1 MTNKIWDDV
10 EAYQKKYEEIVN
22 QKREAQKARA
32 IELKQQSLELPEVK
46 QFIKENLNLFLSK
59 APQHNFVIPEELAS
73 KFLALSDEAKDG
85 FLNFLYDY
93 KPEADPNTAYYEG
106 QAYYDAVNSWENAK
120 SKKNNL
126 LVGLAKLR
134 NN

>member
-46 QFIKENLNLFLSK
+46 
-59 APQHNFVIPEELAS
+59 
-73 KFLALSDEAKDG
+73 
-85 FLNFLYDY
+85 
-93 KPEADPNTAYYEG
+93 
-106 QAYYDAVNSWENAK
+106 
-120 SKKNNL
+120 
-126 LVGLAKLR
+126 
-134 NN
+134 